1 VSFKFRLQ
9 RILELREQAEQA
21 KARALAAAQA
31 EADKAQE
38 AKDILAAMRSD
49 SRSQLESATVSSPRI
64 GHLMQLGA
72 AIDALD
78 ARLERADDD
87 LKAAEI
93 VVDEAKAR
101 LEVAARDRRVLD
113 RLKDRHAEHWR
124 AEEAQKDRL
133 LMDEVALMQFAR
145 KTDTNNQD
153 SQS

>member
-1 VSFKFRLQ
+1 MSFKFRLQ

-21 KARALAAAQA
+21 KARVLAAAQA

-38 AKDILAAMRSD
+38 ARDILTAMRHD
-49 SRSQLESATVSSPRI
+49 SRSQLESATVSTPRI
-64 GHLMQLGA
+64 GHLMQLGTA
-72 AIDALD
+72 LDALD
-78 ARLERADDD
+78 ARIERAADD